1 MGVSSNNN
9 EQKQDSYIPAVLISL
24 SKIKEFNKYFEF
36 KNDKSDK
43 NELTNIFN
51 SLIHSINLLD
61 GHVLEFKKIKDKHI
75 KGNISIKKLLTFILD
90 KLHDELNDKK
100 KSKSILN
107 NKVINYTN
115 ESESYKEFSDFHYKY
130 NHSVIQDL
138 FFGEK
143 ELISRC
149 SICKKTMYDFEINKL
164 LYFDI
169 HSIGK
174 EMDLS
179 KLLQDYLKQKEE
191 IAFCKSCQKD
201 AEMLSRIV
209 IKKLPEIFIFCF
221 DNIMDMVIFNYYL
234 TIRIQDESYKLICF
248 IIDADENNK
257 KDRKYN
263 VFYLENDKWFIYNV
277 TKKEEK
283 EIKDITNINKNPL
296 VTFYQKKITHD
307 KILVNKLYNNINSLM
322 KNLLKIPKLIKEHI
336 ADENKFEN
344 YYIINNKWFNKLTKI
359 FESEEIYQNDNL
371 ILDSFDQI
379 TNVPNLN
386 NNDIKEK
393 IKLVQDRLQILND
406 EKIFIPGM
414 EKNEESGIEYPI
426 DFIII
431 KENELKEI
439 LINFNIKIKDI
450 EKNLYKLLF
459 GENYLFIKTKN
470 KNIFFICYS
479 FLFLFNVEK
488 IFRFNDQKYFSR
500 EIGNYI
506 KNKGGIDYY
515 LQLRQ
520 LDINNNKIQPI
531 IDREKENIGDFI
543 NIISNKTLVNVNK
556 YILGQI
562 GNSSNFGNS
571 SMRNNTNIRNNLNFS
586 NINGTNSM
594 NSYFNNINN
603 FSN

>member
-1 MGVSSNNN
+1 MN
-9 EQKQDSYIPAVLISL
+9 
-24 SKIKEFNKYFEF
+24 
-36 KNDKSDK
+36 
-43 NELTNIFN
+43 
-51 SLIHSINLLD
+51 
-61 GHVLEFKKIKDKHI
+61 
-75 KGNISIKKLLTFILD
+75 
-90 KLHDELNDKK
+90 
-100 KSKSILN
+100 
-107 NKVINYTN
+107 
-115 ESESYKEFSDFHYKY
+115 
-130 NHSVIQDL
+130 
-138 FFGEK
+138 
-143 ELISRC
+143 
-149 SICKKTMYDFEINKL
+149 
-164 LYFDI
+164 
-169 HSIGK
+169 
-174 EMDLS
+174 
-179 KLLQDYLKQKEE
+179 
-191 IAFCKSCQKD
+191 
-201 AEMLSRIV
+201 
-209 IKKLPEIFIFCF
+209 
-221 DNIMDMVIFNYYL
+221 
-234 TIRIQDESYKLICF
+234 
-248 IIDADENNK
+248 
-257 KDRKYN
+257 
-263 VFYLENDKWFIYNV
+263 
-277 TKKEEK
+277 
-283 EIKDITNINKNPL
+283 
-296 VTFYQKKITHD
+296 
-307 KILVNKLYNNINSLM
+307 
-322 KNLLKIPKLIKEHI
+322 NLLKIPKLIKEHI

-520 LDINNNKIQPI
+520 LDINNNNIQPI

-562 GNSSNFGNS
+562 GNPSNFGNS
-571 SMRNNTNIRNNLNFS
+571 SMRINTSIRNNLNFS

-594 NSYFNNINN
+594 NNYFMNINN